1 MSIYENIRKIDDTI
15 VFFDNQNVPYEKVDK
30 GLSLLDNKDKSKIT
44 NSINC
49 LDDSNTIQINLFVGI
64 NSSYLNNKI
73 ISNDEELIN
82 KQDIVETIFFND
94 SESYKGKK
102 IEKSIFTSIFKKT
115 LGLESHDQLFQEI
128 SKKPFSDEENI
139 ENARLFLEMPNEIK
153 YPKYYNAYSLN
164 RLNSNI
170 SVFGTLESING
181 ENTTEKS
188 LRGIICEIIKNGTDA
203 RDRSIEITNSITLRE
218 FNSPNQI
225 ESYSDEEYEEV
236 ILNDDVLLTGSFKY
250 TNRIIN
256 GNVMTVLD
264 TSSGASSPISVLSN
278 KVIFYTEDD
287 SNIVAFD
294 DRLRS
299 EIVDSDYG
307 NDEIFYSTGQSIDM
321 SEGES
326 VDSVGFLGELN

>member
-188 LRGIICEIIKNGTDA
+188 LRGIICEIIN
-203 RDRSIEITNSITLRE
+203 
-218 FNSPNQI
+218 
-225 ESYSDEEYEEV
+225 
-236 ILNDDVLLTGSFKY
+236 
-250 TNRIIN
+250 
-256 GNVMTVLD
+256 
-264 TSSGASSPISVLSN
+264 PI
-278 KVIFYTEDD
+278 
-287 SNIVAFD
+287 
-294 DRLRS
+294 
-299 EIVDSDYG
+299 
-307 NDEIFYSTGQSIDM
+307 
-321 SEGES
+321 
-326 VDSVGFLGELN
+326 